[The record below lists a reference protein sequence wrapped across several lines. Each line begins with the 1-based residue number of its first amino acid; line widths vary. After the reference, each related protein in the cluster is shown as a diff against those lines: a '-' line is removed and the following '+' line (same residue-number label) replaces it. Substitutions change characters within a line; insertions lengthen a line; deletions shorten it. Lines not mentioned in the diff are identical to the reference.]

1 MSSFSTVTTS
11 RHDISPPP
19 IVLQINGLCTEF
31 RTPTGVTAAL
41 DDISLVLGEGEALGV
56 VGISGSGKSVL
67 ARSVMGLVR
76 DPGRIVAG
84 TVKLRGED
92 IVGATQ
98 TRLAALRGK
107 EMALIL
113 SSPKSRLNPLV
124 PVGKQLA
131 NVIMAK
137 QALGKKAA
145 RETAVDL
152 LASVAIGDPARV
164 AGLLPHELS
173 GGMAQRVVIAMALS
187 NSPRLL
193 VADEPTSGLD
203 VTVQTQVLEL
213 MMRLVQD
220 TRAALLLMT
229 RDLGI
234 VAHYAE
240 RVAVLSSGHI
250 IEDRR
255 VREFFR
261 SPQQPE
267 SSRLL
272 EMAFAAHG
280 EHTSR

>member
-1 MSSFSTVTTS
+1 
-11 RHDISPPP
+11 
-19 IVLQINGLCTEF
+19 
-31 RTPTGVTAAL
+31 
-41 DDISLVLGEGEALGV
+41 VLGEGEALGV

-84 TVKLRGED
+84 TVKLRGEN
-92 IVGATQ
+92 IVGASQ
-98 TRLAALRGK
+98 TRLTALWGK

-124 PVGKQLA
+124 AVGKQLA

-145 RETAVDL
+145 RERAVDL
-152 LASVAIGDPARV
+152 LASVAIGDPSRV

-193 VADEPTSGLD
+193 VADEPTAGLD

-234 VAHYAE
+234 VAHYVE

-255 VREFFR
+255 VREFFN
-261 SPQQPE
+261 SPQHPE

-280 EHTSR
+280 ERTSR

>member
-145 RETAVDL
+145 RETAVEL

>member
-1 MSSFSTVTTS
+1 VSSFSTVTTS